1 MKPLWFMFL
10 VLQAFLSVEFSWSQ
24 NVNTCEIGV
33 LDPNLYV
40 SGLTPTCGTMKPG
53 HKLCFVCGP
62 DYQLDGSKEIECLP
76 TGQWSAS
83 FPSCSEKCRIP
94 DIPST
99 VRITSSVQGNAI
111 SKGDTLSFDCRQ
123 QDHIMQGSSTSS
135 CLGNGKWSTPPPE
148 CTTAAHCSAPPTLE
162 NGDTKLFIR
171 SDAVYQ
177 IGDRVEYICQ
187 NKYIMDGD
195 PFKTCDKGVWK
206 GNMRCLKPCTVYG
219 ESLSEHGITFRFGDE
234 TKIYAPHLDHL
245 TFLCVSGKRRVGSVP
260 MRVQCNDGQM
270 TLPTC
275 E

>member
-148 CTTAAHCSAPPTLE
+148 CTIIPYMEQKKRNEPKTNFQTKFWVRTKSIYPQLLHIVQHHQLLKMEIPNYSSDQMQFIKLVTELNISVRISTLWMVTHSKPA
-162 NGDTKLFIR
+162 TK
-171 SDAVYQ
+171 
-177 IGDRVEYICQ
+177 
-187 NKYIMDGD
+187 
-195 PFKTCDKGVWK
+195 
-206 GNMRCLKPCTVYG
+206 VYG
-219 ESLSEHGITFRFGDE
+219 KE
-234 TKIYAPHLDHL
+234 T
-245 TFLCVSGKRRVGSVP
+245 
-260 MRVQCNDGQM
+260 
-270 TLPTC
+270 
-275 E
+275 